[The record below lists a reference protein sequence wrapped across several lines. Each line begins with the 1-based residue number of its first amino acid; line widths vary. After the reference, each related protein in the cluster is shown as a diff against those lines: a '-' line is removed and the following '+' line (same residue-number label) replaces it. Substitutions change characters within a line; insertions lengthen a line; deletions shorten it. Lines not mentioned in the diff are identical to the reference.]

1 MMAIGR
7 SVRTFG
13 ENEAA
18 TTMGKQGAQAG
29 DDDDDDDDD
38 GGGGGGGGDDGIV
51 PEKSVDLVF

>member
-1 MMAIGR
+1 MAIGR

-29 DDDDDDDDD
+29 DDDDDDDD
-38 GGGGGGGGDDGIV
+38 GGGGGDDGIV

>member
-29 DDDDDDDDD
+29 DDDDDDGG